1 MKCWQ
6 RRCIRGYDVV
16 CEKDMYAVERD
27 GKKENSKRRNKQQK
41 RRKKNTVHVHRNE
54 RPSIQAPDSST
65 HMQSHSHIRPAGSF
79 IHEATHNNHAVIAH
93 SHSLTHTYQP
103 WLSVTVLLRFHS
115 LFKDL
120 KI

>member
-6 RRCIRGYDVV
+6 RRCIRGYDFM

-27 GKKENSKRRNKQQK
+27 EKKRTANEGTNNRRE
-41 RRKKNTVHVHRNE
+41 KNTVHVHRNE

-65 HMQSHSHIRPAGSF
+65 HMQSHSHIRPTGSC